1 MYSIILLKVFHVF
14 FQFHFIFPIL
24 LIDPIGGLGNRFVI
38 LVISAFI
45 AYLSRFI
52 LIRFMN
58 RWMLSKSS
66 KVDKTIVTEAL
77 SHEVINTQKL
87 SFESLNSDADLSKI
101 ATQRKTLVV
110 RAKKM
115 MRLQYITDMLII
127 LVYCIVGVF
136 VFEDFIFEFEL
147 DLPFALPYIL
157 YLLLY
162 LIWTNL
168 GYLGYRH
175 QFTAYKDGVFDVIA
189 PLWKFIFAVF
199 QTKWKILISIA
210 VLLIALTAGTFSFF
224 GEYSNGILLLIAI
237 GFHIYM
243 LYRINSKGRRQPN
256 LSLLILRVFLIEKTS
271 LFTFSKLAKF
281 WKHFGSYFTVADP
294 SFYKVFWK
302 RNFKHSFPIVMILIF
317 LVYTQLENM
326 GGPSPFI
333 PFIFIM
339 IIGAF
344 VFIIWSIRSMKRGFV
359 KNESALQK
367 ELARLKRKPVKLSGT
382 FKETPIS
389 CYDNT
394 WQMTVETLI
403 ETASV
408 VLMDLRGFSEKNKGC
423 EFEVNLL
430 LNKIVLDRILFIGY
444 EGTIPL
450 IKSTIERKFETLE
463 STSPNKDI
471 KNAIATIF
479 EVRNENN
486 KETQYIM
493 DLLLNKA
500 VN

>member
-1 MYSIILLKVFHVF
+1 MYSIIPLKIFYGF
-14 FQFHFIFPIL
+14 SQLYLIFPIL
-24 LIDPIGGLGNRFVI
+24 LIDPAGGLGNRFAIIVI
-38 LVISAFI
+38 AVFI
-45 AYLSRFI
+45 AYFSRFI

-58 RWMLSKSS
+58 RWMLTKSS
-66 KVDKTIVTEAL
+66 KVDKNSVDEAPP
-77 SHEVINTQKL
+77 HELINNQNL

-115 MRLQYITDMLII
+115 MRLQYITDLLII
-127 LVYCIVGVF
+127 LVYSIVGVF
-136 VFEDFIFEFEL
+136 AFDDFLFEWEL
-147 DLPFALPYIL
+147 DLPFALSYFLYI
-157 YLLLY
+157 LLY
-162 LIWTNL
+162 LIWTSL
-168 GYLGYRH
+168 GQIGYRH
-175 QFTAYKDGVFDVIA
+175 QFTAYKDGMFDVIA
-189 PLWKFIFAVF
+189 PFWKFIFAVF
-199 QTKWKILISIA
+199 QTKWKVLISMA
-210 VLLIALTAGTFSFF
+210 LLLIALTAGFFNSF
-224 GEYSNGILLLIAI
+224 GEFYKGILLLIAV

-243 LYRINSKGRRQPN
+243 LYRLNNKARSQPN
-256 LSLLILRVFLIEKTS
+256 LSLLILRVFLIKKTS

-302 RNFKHSFPIVMILIF
+302 RNFNHSFPIVMVLIF
-317 LVYTQLENM
+317 LVYTQLENT
-326 GGPSPFI
+326 GPSSPFV
-333 PFIFIM
+333 PFIFLM
-339 IIGAF
+339 IVGAF

-359 KNESALQK
+359 QNESALQT
-367 ELARLKRKPVKLSGT
+367 ELARLKRKPVKLDGT

-430 LNKIVLDRILFIGY
+430 LNKIALDRILFIGY
-444 EGTIPL
+444 EDTIPL

-463 STSPNKDI
+463 ATSPNKDI

-500 VN
+500 LN